1 MPSRIKVATLSRP
14 RLNGG
19 INLEILSR
27 RINKLENDFIY
38 HQHRDSSSQS
48 IALKKTITSA
58 LTTSSTFTVAAG
70 SFVNINVSVKPT
82 NKVLTLWN
90 LFVTLYGNTVG
101 GALDD
106 NSTHQWPED
115 IISTSETLG
124 DIVTFSVVPNW
135 KNSFDSIGRRNYT
148 LYIKNNH
155 SASLDFLVRLKSY
168 GLK

>member
-1 MPSRIKVATLSRP
+1 MTKDIRTDALFQTRP
-14 RLNGG
+14 REEMS
-19 INLEILSR
+19 LEILSKQVNR
-27 RINKLENDFIY
+27 LRDDFIY

-48 IALKKTITSA
+48 IALKKTITSS
-58 LTTSSTFTVAAG
+58 LTTSSTFTVVAG
-70 SFVNINVSVKPT
+70 SFVNINVGVRPT
-82 NKVLTLWN
+82 NKVLTIWN

-101 GALDD
+101 GALADD
-106 NSTHQWPED
+106 STHQWPED
-115 IISTSETLG
+115 IISTGETLG